1 MSQQMDAWLLSHV
14 PLPLQRI
21 GPYQLAWWQWLAL
34 LLLLFCAWGLSSP
47 LGRISRRLLT
57 RVARRTG
64 TPVDDALFN
73 NLGGPIRLAW
83 TTVLCVAGL
92 PWLGLHEQARGSVH
106 SGLRAAGLLAFFW
119 ALLRVV
125 DVLRRNLADSS
136 WGLHHPASRSLLPIA
151 AKLAELFV
159 VALALLSF
167 LSELGYPV
175 TSLVAGLGI
184 GGVAVALGAQKT
196 LENLFGAFA
205 IGTDQPFLQGDT
217 VRVGD
222 LVGTVEVIGLRST
235 RIRTADR
242 TLVTIPNGKLAD
254 MQIESLSARD
264 RLRFNCTLGLG
275 YDTGPAQLRA
285 VLAGLE
291 RVLREHPRLWP
302 DTVTVRFSGFA
313 ESSLNV
319 DVMAWFLTSDWNE
332 FLAIRED
339 TLLRF
344 MEVVEREGSS
354 FAFPTRTLHMVA
366 PTPAQ
371 SFREPTSARE
381 NRLETR
387 GNT

>member
-1 MSQQMDAWLLSHV
+1 MDVWLLSHV

-34 LLLLFCAWGLSSP
+34 LLLVFCAWGLASP
-47 LGRISRRLLT
+47 LGRISQRLLT
-57 RVARRTG
+57 RIARRTD
-64 TPVDDALFN
+64 TPWDDALIA
-73 NLGGPIRLAW
+73 NLRGPIRLAW
-83 TTVLCVAGL
+83 ATALCLAGL
-92 PWLGLHEQARGSVH
+92 PWLGLHEQVRGSVH
-106 SGLRAAGLLAFFW
+106 GVLRAAGLLAFFW

-125 DVLRRNLADSS
+125 DVLRRNLAGSS

-159 VALALLSF
+159 VVLALVSF

-235 RIRTADR
+235 RIRTPDR

-275 YDTGPAQLRA
+275 YATGTTQLRA
-285 VLAGLE
+285 VLAGLD
-291 RVLREHPRLWP
+291 RALREHPKVWP
-302 DTVTVRFSGFA
+302 DNVMVRFSGFG

-319 DVMAWFLTSDWNE
+319 DVQAWFLTSNWDE
-332 FLAIRED
+332 FLALREQ
-339 TLLRF
+339 TLLGF

-354 FAFPTRTLHMVA
+354 FAFPTRTLHMVT
-366 PTPAQ
+366 PTLAQ

-381 NRLETR
+381 SRLETR